1 MIRDFIYYVPMLLV
15 IVGGFSMVLAAN
27 NRDREINEFLIIF
40 NIINIIYLFVI
51 SMLMHNLLP
60 IIVDMRIL
68 FIWFISAIGGVLF
81 FISLIIGFCN
91 RKKLNNNSV
100 NKSTLR
106 VLKIILGSPIIL
118 LVIVFAKELYLIN
131 NSSFL
136 LAYEAHGNYGIGDYY
151 DFVYAISDK
160 YCKEIGIDVKYSY
173 MDYRLFL
180 PKKLKE
186 ITEEELHELGYEV
199 EIEKGTYDNYLNIYK
214 NDKLIYK
221 ELLDDN
227 YSGIEL
233 EGIYYN
239 GR

>member
-1 MIRDFIYYVPMLLV
+1 MLLV

-68 FIWFISAIGGVLF
+68 FVWFISAIGGVLF

-91 RKKLNNNSV
+91 RKKLNSNSV

-106 VLKIILGSPIIL
+106 VLKIILWSPIIL

-180 PKKLKE
+180 PKKLRCGKH
-186 ITEEELHELGYEV
+186 I
-199 EIEKGTYDNYLNIYK
+199 
-214 NDKLIYK
+214 
-221 ELLDDN
+221 
-227 YSGIEL
+227 
-233 EGIYYN
+233 
-239 GR
+239 